1 MRTGAKRLLSA
12 LIAVT
17 AAASFATSVFAA
29 DYAFDPGYSSTVT
42 TTPSVSTEKLDE
54 ALTKLDDLLKA
65 SDEEE
70 AAPVVTVEVTSTESL
85 QVTAAVIKTLAEK
98 ADGVLELKAQN
109 VTFAI
114 DVKTIEKVAKLDL
127 RSTVTNSSKQT
138 TVQMKT
144 SRKFGCEVKAVITDC
159 KLSKKALAKAHV
171 YLNGVDLGP
180 VELDENGYP
189 VITMTKGGT
198 YVIK

>member
-17 AAASFATSVFAA
+17 AAASFATSVFAV
-29 DYAFDPGYSSTVT
+29 DYAIDPGYSSSVT
-42 TTPSVSTEKLDE
+42 TTPSVSSEKLDE
-54 ALTKLDDLLKA
+54 ALTKLDDLLKT
-65 SDEEE
+65 SEDGEE
-70 AAPVVTVEVTSTESL
+70 APVVTVEVTSTESL
-85 QVTAAVIKTLAEK
+85 QVSAAVVKALAEK
-98 ADGVLELKAQN
+98 TDGILELKAQN

-114 DVKTIEKVAKLDL
+114 DVKTIEKAAKLDL

-138 TVQMKT
+138 TIKMKT
-144 SRKFGCEVKAVITDC
+144 SRKFNCEVKAVITDC

-189 VITMTKGGT
+189 VIIMVKGGT